1 LVDLLALDASVVVKW
16 FKEGEEHEEEALA
29 LRDKILELKVS
40 AVSSEWL
47 LLEVARAMVRAGFPR
62 EKVEGAY
69 SALREM
75 ASLGFMELVGVGDV
89 LDGAKEAIVE
99 LSLYAS
105 DAVYLATAVH
115 AGASLVAEDRH
126 LLGSAVREYAGR
138 GGVRVFSLGEMT

>member
-1 LVDLLALDASVVVKW
+1 MADLLALDASVVVKW
-16 FKEGEEHEEEALA
+16 FKEGEEHGEEALA
-29 LRDKILELKVS
+29 LRDRILELKVS
-40 AVSSEWL
+40 AVSSECL
-47 LLEVARAMVRAGFPR
+47 LLEVTRAMVRAGFPG

-75 ASLGFMELVGVGDV
+75 ASLGFMELVGVGEV
-89 LDGAKEAIVE
+89 LDGAREAIVE

-138 GGVRVFSLGEMT
+138 AGVGVFSLGEMT